1 MKKVKERNKGLRWMM
16 SKEKKGK
23 KKELE
28 RKCLRKRYENFIE
41 QI

>member
-23 KKELE
+23 KERVRKKVLE
-28 RKCLRKRYENFIE
+28 KTL
-41 QI
+41 